1 MAGRGSIRAP
11 GRKSIRPDVALR
23 PFGLARLPPSRRFV
37 YFGIRAFTGSL
48 TFSTLSNATFCGS
61 PFTFS
66 TLRM

>member
-1 MAGRGSIRAP
+1 MVWLHFGPPYNETAVI
-11 GRKSIRPDVALR
+11 LR
-23 PFGLARLPPSRRFV
+23 RSPAQDESVISSKFC
-37 YFGIRAFTGSL
+37 YFARAFTGSL